1 MERRVDAATP
11 ILPKLV
17 NSMNPIDEQLAHP
30 PEITPIDEPEKKDLL
45 IFNLVFF
52 MTYTFMLITIPI
64 NADMAFD
71 NTKTGIASSGK

>member
-1 MERRVDAATP
+1 MERNVDAATP
-11 ILPKLV
+11 KLPKLV

-64 NADMAFD
+64 NTDMVFD